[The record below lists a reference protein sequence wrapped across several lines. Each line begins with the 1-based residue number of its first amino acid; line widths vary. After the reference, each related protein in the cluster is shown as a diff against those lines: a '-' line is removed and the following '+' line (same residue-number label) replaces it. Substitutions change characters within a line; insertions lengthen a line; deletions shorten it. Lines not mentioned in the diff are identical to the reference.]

1 LNRLGQ
7 YFFKFVQ
14 IPKTMNR
21 SLLFTLLMLLVTSTF
36 LSAQTPVANLPL
48 PRVFQLGG
56 NEQAYET
63 LSKEYGQ
70 SLLEVCNNDMNVA
83 FEKWLEMMKAVE
95 DYAKKINFDVKGVKV
110 RLHVFWNADGSI
122 DHIGYVFRT
131 NSRNIRPDE
140 FSAFLSSFTR
150 QYTFPLKSQ
159 QKFSHYTIATFPL
172 HTQKT
177 G

>member
-1 LNRLGQ
+1 
-7 YFFKFVQ
+7 
-14 IPKTMNR
+14 M
-21 SLLFTLLMLLVTSTF
+21 LLFTSTL

-48 PRVFQLGG
+48 PRIFQLGG

-70 SLLEVCNNDMNVA
+70 SLLEVCNNDMKVA
-83 FEKWLEMMKAVE
+83 FENWLGMMKAVE

-110 RLHVFWNADGSI
+110 RLHVFWNPDGSI

-131 NSRNIRPDE
+131 NSRNIRAEE

-172 HTQKT
+172 HTEKN

>member
-1 LNRLGQ
+1 M
-7 YFFKFVQ
+7 KCSV
-14 IPKTMNR
+14 
-21 SLLFTLLMLLVTSTF
+21 LLTVLMVLLVTTTQ
-36 LSAQTPVANLPL
+36 AQTPVANLPL

-63 LSKEYGQ
+63 LSQEYAK
-70 SLLEVCNNDMNVA
+70 SLLEVCNNDMQMA
-83 FEKWLEMMKAVE
+83 FEKWIDMMKAIE

-131 NSRNIRPDE
+131 NSRNIRPEE

-150 QYTFPLKSQ
+150 QYTFPLKGQ
-159 QKFSHYTIATFPL
+159 QKFSHYTIATFPV
-172 HTQKT
+172 HNEKA

>member
-1 LNRLGQ
+1 MVILFLYIKKVLKFELPITGFLN
-7 YFFKFVQ
+7 FVQ
-14 IPKTMNR
+14 IPKTMTR
-21 SLLFTLLMLLVTSTF
+21 SLLFTLALFLFTATLLP
-36 LSAQTPVANLPL
+36 AQTPVANLPL

-56 NEQAYET
+56 NEQAYEA
-63 LSKEYGQ
+63 LSQEYGQ
-70 SLLEVCNNDMNVA
+70 SLLEV
-83 FEKWLEMMKAVE
+83 
-95 DYAKKINFDVKGVKV
+95 
-110 RLHVFWNADGSI
+110 FWNTDGSI

-131 NSRNIRPDE
+131 NSRNVRPDE

-172 HTQKT
+172 HTEKN